1 MKNKIIKNII
11 GLICFALVFS
21 IISPSLAK
29 ASETQ
34 DLQINDS
41 FSQEVI
47 NEQEI
52 VNETDGET
60 DGINQDL
67 DGPRIN
73 LEDEIQIESR
83 IAPLIPLLATVT
95 IRYGVPFLA
104 RTASKRI
111 VYVSK
116 HAAEQAVDRKITGKM
131 IDDALSN
138 GVKYVDGWSGERIA
152 WLENESENKRTAV
165 LLKKGTDE
173 IDTVYNQK
181 SKKLKWLKSTWQ
193 YVGDK

>member
-11 GLICFALVFS
+11 GLICFTLVFG

-83 IAPLIPLLATVT
+83 IAPLIPLLAGVV
-95 IRYGVPFLA
+95 IRSGVSFVA
-104 RTASKRI
+104 RTSTGHVVR
-111 VYVSK
+111 VTE
-116 HAAEQAVDRKITGKM
+116 HAAKRAVERKITGKM
-131 IDDALSN
+131 IDQSLAKGTKYVDALS
-138 GVKYVDGWSGERIA
+138 GERVTWA
-152 WLENESENKRTAV
+152 GNGNKVAV
-165 LLKKGTDE
+165 LLKKNTDV
-173 IDTVYNQK
+173 IDTVYDED
-181 SKKLKWLKSTWQ
+181 SKKLKWFQSSWQ
-193 YVGDK
+193 YVGDIKK